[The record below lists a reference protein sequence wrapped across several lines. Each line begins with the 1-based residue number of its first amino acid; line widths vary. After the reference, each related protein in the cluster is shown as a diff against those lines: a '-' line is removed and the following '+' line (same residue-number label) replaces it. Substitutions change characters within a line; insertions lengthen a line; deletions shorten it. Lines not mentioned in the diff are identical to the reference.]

1 MHGLREIIRDVTG
14 LHEKTES
21 VVGMAGALALF
32 ALFWLLVANIVGRYF
47 GFPIVGTIEFSRE
60 LMLFAVFFGLSLAQK
75 SDANVK
81 VGVVLQAL
89 SLRWQARLRVVNM
102 SLGMVFASLLTVEGA
117 MAAVQSV
124 AGGEYRYGP
133 VEVPMYP
140 GRIALAFGCLLL
152 AIRYSRDLAASL
164 KETRAGETN

>member
-1 MHGLREIIRDVTG
+1 MHSLREIVRHVTR

-75 SDANVK
+75 SDANIR

-89 SLRWQARLRVVNM
+89 SLQWQARFRVVNM
-102 SLGMVFASLLTVEGA
+102 SLGMLFASLLTVEGA
-117 MAAVQSV
+117 MAAVQSI
-124 AGGEYRYGP
+124 AQGEYRYGP

-152 AIRYSRDLAASL
+152 VIRYSRDLAASL